1 MPESRHMPSIGP
13 RCHELRIAH
22 HEQDKTWRIIY
33 RLDADAIVVVDAF
46 SKKTRSTPTM
56 AIRRA
61 SRRLQRYDKGPDG
74 GSQ

>member
-1 MPESRHMPSIGP
+1 MPSIGP
-13 RCHELRIAH
+13 RCHELRITD

-33 RLDADAIVVVDAF
+33 RLDSDAIVVVDAF

-61 SRRLQRYDKGPDG
+61 ARRLQRYDKSPDG
-74 GSQ
+74 GNQ